1 MYDNLIHYLYILDR
15 TGTMHR
21 VAFKISPQNLD
32 LTRSK
37 KGSQKVK
44 GNSDKTVHHKQRLMT
59 TIVKSGSSQQPST
72 LNHRR
77 KPFPHGTNVLL
88 APSKNELTTFDLVLV
103 YASSLFV
110 VGSPIWVPVFVS
122 VLRVRGN
129 GCGSI
134 YIGRTNFFVLFI
146 LRITIDHLLP
156 LFYEKKLLRS
166 PKKSMPGL

>member
-1 MYDNLIHYLYILDR
+1 
-15 TGTMHR
+15 
-21 VAFKISPQNLD
+21 
-32 LTRSK
+32 
-37 KGSQKVK
+37 
-44 GNSDKTVHHKQRLMT
+44 MT